1 MEQPYLAVESV
12 SKRFG
17 SVQALDRVS
26 LSCRRG
32 ELVAV
37 LGPSGCGKTTLLRI
51 VAGFE
56 IPDLGSVRLG
66 GIPATHL
73 PPEKRGVGLV
83 FQNYALFPH
92 MTVGENIAYGLRFV
106 KGLKRG
112 DIAARV
118 ESLLELVD
126 LPGYASRRPDQL
138 SAGQQQRV
146 AIARALAPEPR
157 LLLLDEPLSAL
168 DVSLREQLRLNI
180 RRIQRELNLTA
191 VYVTHDQEEAMSVA
205 DRIAVMRDGR
215 IEQFG
220 TPEEVYEQP
229 RTAFVASFFGRTA
242 LVPVRLAAPDTEFM
256 TGRPGPDALAV
267 LRAESVRPFGP
278 GVPLRG
284 RLEELEFLG
293 HAVRL
298 QLRGEFGT
306 VWATAPRTEV
316 DAWRRRRGEMVTVY
330 FRPEETPTVPAGSHR
345 EE

>member
-1 MEQPYLAVESV
+1 MAQGPEKWRVIVEQPYLAVESV

-168 DVSLREQLRLNI
+168 DVSLREQLGC
-180 RRIQRELNLTA
+180 T
-191 VYVTHDQEEAMSVA
+191 S
-205 DRIAVMRDGR
+205 G
-215 IEQFG
+215 
-220 TPEEVYEQP
+220 
-229 RTAFVASFFGRTA
+229 AS
-242 LVPVRLAAPDTEFM
+242 
-256 TGRPGPDALAV
+256 
-267 LRAESVRPFGP
+267 
-278 GVPLRG
+278 RG
-284 RLEELEFLG
+284 
-293 HAVRL
+293 
-298 QLRGEFGT
+298 
-306 VWATAPRTEV
+306 
-316 DAWRRRRGEMVTVY
+316 
-330 FRPEETPTVPAGSHR
+330 S
-345 EE
+345 

>member
-1 MEQPYLAVESV
+1 
-12 SKRFG
+12 
-17 SVQALDRVS
+17 
-26 LSCRRG
+26 
-32 ELVAV
+32 
-37 LGPSGCGKTTLLRI
+37 
-51 VAGFE
+51 
-56 IPDLGSVRLG
+56 
-66 GIPATHL
+66 
-73 PPEKRGVGLV
+73 
-83 FQNYALFPH
+83 

-106 KGLKRG
+106 KGFKRG
-112 DIAARV
+112 DIAARS
-118 ESLLELVD
+118 SLYSNWSTCRATPRAVPISCRPANSSVWP
-126 LPGYASRRPDQL
+126 LPAPWP
-138 SAGQQQRV
+138 
-146 AIARALAPEPR
+146 PEPR

-168 DVSLREQLRLNI
+168 DVSLREQLRLHI

-220 TPEEVYEQP
+220 TPEAVYERP

-316 DAWRRRRGEMVTVY
+316 GAWRRRRGEMVTVY